1 MKKICITISLA
12 IFLLSS
18 CNNSPT
24 DKANVLIKDDMR
36 KSLIITDSYEPVETK
51 VDSAFAPFD
60 EPEFYNQTLKLL
72 KMGIEIQKYEDRAKL
87 AKSSMAIW
95 SDPYSAYSKN
105 QYQESKAE
113 YEEYIEKQHAIKE
126 KIENTVNNIK
136 EMVQQKPKFIGYKVT
151 HRYRAKN
158 NAGQTLLGDKLYILN
173 NDFTD
178 IIASYDMDSEEYVA
192 FQEVVKQIKEEN

>member
-18 CNNSPT
+18 CNNTPT
-24 DKANVLIKDDMR
+24 DKANALIKDDME
-36 KSLIITDSYEPVETK
+36 KSLIIADSYEPVETK

-60 EPEFYNQTLKLL
+60 APEFYNQTLKLL
-72 KMGIEIQKYEDRAKL
+72 KMGVEIQEYEEKAKQ

-105 QYQESKAE
+105 QYQESKSE
-113 YEEYIEKQHAIKE
+113 YEEYIEKQNAIKD
-126 KIENTVNNIK
+126 KIENTVNKIK
-136 EMVQQKPKFIGYKVT
+136 GMMQQKPKFIGYKVT

-158 NAGQTLLGDKLYILN
+158 NAGQILLSDKLYILN

-178 IIASYDMDSEEYVA
+178 IIASYDMDNEEYVA